1 MASVTVRKL
10 DEEVVSRLKRR
21 AARNN
26 RSLEGEVRD
35 ILEKATGD
43 EVDMEEKR
51 RMFIEMSDKMLKM
64 TRGTKQTPSE
74 VIIREMR
81 DAADRGLTDA
91 TSSRC

>member
-1 MASVTVRKL
+1 MATLNVRKL
-10 DEEVVSRLKRR
+10 DEETVNRLKLR
-21 AARNN
+21 AAKNN

-51 RMFIEMSDKMLKM
+51 RKFIEMSDNMLEM
-64 TRGTKQTPSE
+64 TRGTNQTPSE
-74 VIIREMR
+74 IIIREMR
-81 DAADRGLTDA
+81 DAADRELTDA